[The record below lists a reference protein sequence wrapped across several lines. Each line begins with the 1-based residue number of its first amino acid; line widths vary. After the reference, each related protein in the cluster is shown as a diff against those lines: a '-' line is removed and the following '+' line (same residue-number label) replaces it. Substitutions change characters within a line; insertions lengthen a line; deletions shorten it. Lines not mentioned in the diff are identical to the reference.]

1 MNLGRLGDLGT
12 KKPMPKHFLK
22 KTYLFEN
29 WNTDIFF
36 KINAR
41 RKRSAATVS
50 KSFLFLF
57 GIYKIETLMKKI
69 F

>member
-12 KKPMPKHFLK
+12 NKTMPKHFLK
-22 KTYLFEN
+22 NISFLKIEKQTF
-29 WNTDIFF
+29 IF

-41 RKRSAATVS
+41 RKRPAATVS

-57 GIYKIETLMKKI
+57 GIYKIETLLKKI